1 MKRKKQIDYWVDIN
15 SGKPRYEFNNLY
27 KNVKDPWHCKS
38 PSIADALNNHLFIE
52 ILFFNSIKY
61 ESMLDIGCGLGLL
74 SNELYKS
81 NQGKLLA
88 TDTSEVAVEK
98 AKKLFPEL
106 EFKKFDIIK
115 DPPINK
121 KFNLITLSEVLWY
134 FVEYLDEVFD
144 KLISMLDN
152 NGCIGIKQDF
162 PNNQKF
168 FKEYLNGHDEFIKFA
183 INKGFATNTIIL
195 SNNNDT
201 KVLLC
206 KLDLVI

>member
-106 EFKKFDIIK
+106 EFKK
-115 DPPINK
+115 
-121 KFNLITLSEVLWY
+121 
-134 FVEYLDEVFD
+134 
-144 KLISMLDN
+144 
-152 NGCIGIKQDF
+152 
-162 PNNQKF
+162 
-168 FKEYLNGHDEFIKFA
+168 
-183 INKGFATNTIIL
+183 
-195 SNNNDT
+195 
-201 KVLLC
+201 
-206 KLDLVI
+206 